1 MRISDWS
8 SDVCSSDLRVQPLM
22 PREDVFEINE
32 RRGADGRVDR
42 PLDREQ
48 VVHATRQAKARGV
61 DGVVVC
67 FLHSYRNP
75 EHEQLAREIVQA
87 TEPDLD
93 VTLSSEVWPEQGE
106 YERCVISTLNGFV
119 KRRMDSYIGKLERSE
134 AHTSELKSLM
144 R

>member
-8 SDVCSSDLRVQPLM
+8 SDVCSSDLRVQPLI

-32 RRGADGRVDR
+32 RLGADGRVDR

-75 EHEQLAREIVQA
+75 EHDQLAREIVQA
-87 TEPDLD
+87 HEPDLD
-93 VTLSSEVWPEQGE
+93 VTYSSEVGPEQGE
-106 YERCVISTLNGFV
+106 SERVIISQINRL
-119 KRRMDSYIGKLERSE
+119 S
-134 AHTSELKSLM
+134 
-144 R
+144 